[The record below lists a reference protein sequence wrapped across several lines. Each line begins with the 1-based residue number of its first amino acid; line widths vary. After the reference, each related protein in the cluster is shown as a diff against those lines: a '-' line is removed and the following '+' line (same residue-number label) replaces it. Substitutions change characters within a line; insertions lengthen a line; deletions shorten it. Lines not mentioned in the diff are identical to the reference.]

1 MRDVYKSHT
10 YLCQNPQFAKDD
22 QLIFERIINQN
33 GSPTELRKALVE
45 LCRWLKEYHQVDPWV
60 LIDEYDTPIQTAY
73 LHDYYDELIPLM
85 QAVFGNTLKTNPH
98 LNRAILT
105 GITRVSKESLFSDL
119 NNVAVYTLF
128 NEEYSKHFGFTESE
142 IEALLVEAN
151 LTAHRD
157 DIKYWYNGYLC
168 GDTILYNPWSIIN
181 CVTKKGALAPYWVHT
196 GGTSMIQKLL
206 AEADAGVKSAFEELL
221 QGKSIEAR
229 ISDHLVYGLF
239 GADMDSVMS
248 LLLAAGYLKAT
259 SRTQTENA
267 DWLCQLTIPNHE
279 VMAVYRTC
287 IMTWFVSQGQ
297 NARYEG
303 ILKDFAE
310 GDAETVEAEM
320 GLFLERTASYFD
332 VSSQEPE
339 KFYHGLVL
347 GMVVSMAKTHAVES
361 NRESGAGR
369 YDVMLVPHDKTKHGV
384 ILEFKVVR
392 PRETLETAAQNALTQ
407 IRTKNYAATLK
418 QRGLTRIL
426 AIGLY
431 FQGKQ
436 VHVKYEWLV

>member
-45 LCRWLKEYHQVDPWV
+45 LCRWLKESHQVAPWV

-128 NEEYSKHFGFTESE
+128 NEEYSTHFGFTESE

-196 GGTSMIQKLL
+196 GGTKMIQKLL
-206 AEADAGVKSAFEELL
+206 AEADGVVKAAFEELL
-221 QGKSIEAR
+221 KGHSITAR

-239 GADMDSVMS
+239 GADLDSVMS
-248 LLLAAGYLKAT
+248 LLLAAGYVKAT
-259 SRTQTENA
+259 DRTQDRLHWVST
-267 DWLCQLTIPNHE
+267 LTIPNHE
-279 VMAVYRTC
+279 IMTLFEDC
-287 IMTWFVSQGQ
+287 IMHWFVSKGQGTQ
-297 NARYEG
+297 YNE
-303 ILKDFAE
+303 LLQSL
-310 GDAETVEAEM
+310 VELNTEFFEST
-320 GLFLERTASYFD
+320 LQELLLQTASYFD
-332 VSSQEPE
+332 TTGRNPE

-347 GMVVSMAKTHAVES
+347 GMLIQLKDTYLVQS
-361 NRESGAGR
+361 NRESGLGR
-369 YDVMLVPHDKTKHGV
+369 YDVMLIPHDLARPA
-384 ILEFKVVR
+384 IIMEFKVTQKS
-392 PRETLETAAQNALTQ
+392 ETLETAAQNALTQ
-407 IRTKNYAATLK
+407 IHTKNYAATLH
-418 QRGLTRIL
+418 QRGITRIL
-426 AIGLY
+426 VMGLA

-436 VHVKYEWLV
+436 VHVQSEWVS